1 MVRLCSPIKIW
12 GKLVKRLCS
21 WIMIGHAYKQTDRQ
35 RLLSYKQG
43 YPQRMRLQR
52 QLFGIYSAFLSV
64 DSELQVLIQLSPSL
78 LWLSRTLCGIKH
90 GSTLYI
96 DIYDWMD
103 LFLGG
108 FFHGLT
114 PRLLRRSLMAAISW
128 SVYENLS
135 VYIQR

>member
-12 GKLVKRLCS
+12 GKLVKQLMNYDWTC
-21 WIMIGHAYKQTDRQ
+21 KQTNRQ
-35 RLLSYKQG
+35 TEITKQG
-43 YPQRMRLQR
+43 YPQRMQLQR
-52 QLFGIYSAFLSV
+52 QLCGIYSAFLSV